1 MDVGNG
7 SNPEG
12 TVEVPPSGR
21 VGEVIHAPPIKTP
34 EKQQAHACQHPQ
46 TLPLTQSPQGLEPVT
61 GAAWAGWWPWREQVT
76 RK

>member
-7 SNPEG
+7 SNSEG

-21 VGEVIHAPPIKTP
+21 VGEAIHAPPIKTP
-34 EKQQAHACQHPQ
+34 EKQQARACQHPQ

-76 RK
+76 QK